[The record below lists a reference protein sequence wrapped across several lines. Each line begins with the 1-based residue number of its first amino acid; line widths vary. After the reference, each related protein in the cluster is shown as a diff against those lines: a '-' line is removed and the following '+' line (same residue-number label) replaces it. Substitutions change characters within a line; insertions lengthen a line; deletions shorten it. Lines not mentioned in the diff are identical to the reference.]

1 LECIVHDFVAIT
13 PSSVGLIKKKSNFFT
28 NMKLTVTVVA
38 LLLGI
43 SSHALAAIPLSGE
56 ELDER
61 PSLRGFDPAFIEETR
76 NRNPHNPHN
85 CPMPSEHTLAVNPC
99 FHAKQTICCQGPSLV
114 WVQCFRP
121 CLSSLPADTSDG
133 TSSFNSEDF
142 ASEDYEDF
150 ASESENHDA
159 VDAMAES

>member
-1 LECIVHDFVAIT
+1 LL
-13 PSSVGLIKKKSNFFT
+13 LIKKKTPNFFT

-43 SSHALAAIPLSGE
+43 SSHAIAAIPPSGE

-61 PSLRGFDPAFIEETR
+61 PSLRGFDPAFIEETQ
-76 NRNPHNPHN
+76 NPHNPHN
-85 CPMPSEHTLAVNPC
+85 CPMPSEWTLKTNPC
-99 FHAKQTICCQGPSLV
+99 FHSNGKRHMKQTICCSGPHIV
-114 WVQCFRP
+114 WVQCFTKCIGSP
-121 CLSSLPADTSDG
+121 PADAETSDR

-150 ASESENHDA
+150 ASESEDYDA
-159 VDAMAES
+159 VDVMAES